1 MKKHLNILALI
12 GLLFLGYACSSDSTE
27 YESVPNPDE
36 EAPTPQPELE
46 PDEIIEV
53 NAIPASPQRLG
64 DADKGYEFLITGNYM
79 SSGVPYDAFV
89 QGSGG
94 DNTNLLQRTG
104 DNANIAYEYT
114 AVNAANGVRI
124 VSPNCMSCHAS
135 FINDEFVVGL
145 GNHAADFT
153 INRADNIGLVSA
165 GVSLLYGG
173 QESDEWEAY
182 DQFRKSIEAIGPK
195 TLTETRGANP
205 ADKITRVLAAH
216 RDKNTLE
223 WTDSPYVNVSDEVI
237 PTDVPAWW
245 LLKKKNA
252 LFYHGIG
259 RKDFC
264 KSFIG
269 SALLTL
275 DDQTKAEELDPK
287 MPDILAYIY
296 SLEAP
301 AYPFEIDTD
310 LAAEGKPV
318 FEENCVKCHGSYGEN
333 EEYPNLLV
341 ALKTIGTDAA
351 LSDLYTT
358 PSDVNDYFLDW
369 FNTGWFGTGP
379 AGLEFNAE
387 GGYIAPPLDGVW
399 ATAPYFHNGS
409 VATIAEVL
417 DSSKRPTYWS
427 RSFNSTDYDK
437 ENLGWNYTEEV
448 SKIDKETYDT
458 TLKGYGNGGHT
469 FGDKL
474 TDQQRLALLEYVKT
488 L

>member
-1 MKKHLNILALI
+1 MKKHYNILALV
-12 GLLFLGYACSSDSTE
+12 GLLFLGYACSSDSNE
-27 YESVPNPDE
+27 YESVLNPDE
-36 EAPTPQPELE
+36 ETATPQPEPE
-46 PDEIIEV
+46 PTDIIEV

-64 DADKGYEFLITGNYM
+64 DATKGYEFLITGNYM

-89 QGSGG
+89 QGTGE
-94 DNTNLLQRTG
+94 DNTNLLERTG

-114 AVNAANGVRI
+114 AVTAANGVRI
-124 VSPNCMSCHAS
+124 VSPNCMSCHAN
-135 FINDEFVVGL
+135 FINDEFIVGL

-173 QESDEWEAY
+173 QESDEWKAY

-205 ADKITRVLAAH
+205 ADKITRILAAH

-223 WTDSPYVNVSDEVI
+223 WTDSPYVNVSEEVI

-287 MPDILAYIY
+287 MPDVLAYIY
-296 SLEAP
+296 DIKALP
-301 AYPFEIDTD
+301 T
-310 LAAEGKPV
+310 
-318 FEENCVKCHGSYGEN
+318 
-333 EEYPNLLV
+333 LL
-341 ALKTIGTDAA
+341 
-351 LSDLYTT
+351 
-358 PSDVNDYFLDW
+358 
-369 FNTGWFGTGP
+369 
-379 AGLEFNAE
+379 
-387 GGYIAPPLDGVW
+387 
-399 ATAPYFHNGS
+399 
-409 VATIAEVL
+409 
-417 DSSKRPTYWS
+417 
-427 RSFNSTDYDK
+427 
-437 ENLGWNYTEEV
+437 
-448 SKIDKETYDT
+448 
-458 TLKGYGNGGHT
+458 
-469 FGDKL
+469 KL
-474 TDQQRLALLEYVKT
+474 MPI
-488 L
+488 